1 LVEVADVRRRVRLR
15 ITEARQAA
23 AARRAEV
30 DAAERDVVSFLNE
43 VAGPVF
49 QMFAQALTAESY
61 PFKVSTP
68 AGALRLTPERSRSDF
83 IEIELDTALDP
94 PQVIGRVNYTR
105 GSRGVAIERPIRENA
120 AVADLTQDDVLDFL
134 AAEIGPFV
142 EK

>member
-1 LVEVADVRRRVRLR
+1 MRLR
-15 ITEARQAA
+15 IVEARQAA
-23 AARRAEV
+23 AAHRAEV
-30 DAAERDVVSFLNE
+30 DAAERDVVPFLNE

-68 AGALRLTPERSRSDF
+68 AGALRLTPERSRNDF
-83 IEIELDTALDP
+83 IEIELDTALNP
-94 PQVIGRVNYTR
+94 PQVIGRVNYTH
-105 GSRGVAIERPIRENA
+105 GSRSMAIERPVRENT
-120 AVADLTQDDVLDFL
+120 AVADLTQEDVLDFL